1 MRILT
6 SGNITSWLCPNW
18 RIADNDVNNNKQ
30 KIFLSSIKREWSNF
44 LLLQWYTRVYF
55 VRKVHF
61 NNIVSPFVVQSRES
75 GSAQFTH
82 SCSWSLGCLQ
92 PPIRVI
98 KTFFPIIFQLKQI
111 NYRRSF
117 TLLVVDKYLLVFS
130 YLSAK
135 HFNFLWI
142 VCCTLFYKNV
152 QPEICQNIK
161 GPIVYYVPEGGGVFQ
176 NSVVYQNL
184 TSQIITYA
192 WNCTPPG
199 NNNL

>member
-1 MRILT
+1 MFHCIYRLWVVGQRNLPT
-6 SGNITSWLCPNW
+6 
-18 RIADNDVNNNKQ
+18 RVAD
-30 KIFLSSIKREWSNF
+30 
-44 LLLQWYTRVYF
+44 LLLA
-55 VRKVHF
+55 
-61 NNIVSPFVVQSRES
+61 S
-75 GSAQFTH
+75 
-82 SCSWSLGCLQ
+82 SLLFG
-92 PPIRVI
+92 VI

-152 QPEICQNIK
+152 QPEILLR
-161 GPIVYYVPEGGGVFQ
+161 PRGGRGFSEQCGV
-176 NSVVYQNL
+176 SKRY
-184 TSQIITYA
+184 
-192 WNCTPPG
+192 PPNNYICVKLYPRG

>member
-1 MRILT
+1 MFHCIYRLWVVGQRNLPT
-6 SGNITSWLCPNW
+6 
-18 RIADNDVNNNKQ
+18 RVAD
-30 KIFLSSIKREWSNF
+30 
-44 LLLQWYTRVYF
+44 LLLA
-55 VRKVHF
+55 
-61 NNIVSPFVVQSRES
+61 S
-75 GSAQFTH
+75 
-82 SCSWSLGCLQ
+82 SLLFG
-92 PPIRVI
+92 VI

-176 NSVVYQNL
+176 NSVVYQNV
-184 TSQIITYA
+184 TPQIITYA
-192 WNCTPPG
+192 
-199 NNNL
+199 